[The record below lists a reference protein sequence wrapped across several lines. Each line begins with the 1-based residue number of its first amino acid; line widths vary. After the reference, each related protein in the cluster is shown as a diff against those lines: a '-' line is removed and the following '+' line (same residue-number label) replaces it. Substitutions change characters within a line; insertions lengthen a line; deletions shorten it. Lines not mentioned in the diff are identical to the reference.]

1 MISRFKNFKSPLIS
15 NSVLIGLRV
24 LLAGSLAFFLSQAKL
39 EWAEFY
45 LLDLRARITPL
56 PTPSDHVVLSL
67 IDSSTVEDFR
77 GFPKATDLKN
87 FLERAST
94 HQPRFIIFNLNPSD
108 IEGTVEEK
116 KAFAEVAAKTPGF
129 FFTSDE
135 LALKGDTES
144 LRLPAPFE
152 MAPASSAPKTADT
165 KIFGKDGVT
174 RRMLYS
180 FQDQPL
186 LHTQVAGSYN
196 PLIKD
201 KQNVQGLFEFAGS
214 QQIFIRF
221 HSTGTLQRIPFTAVA
236 QGKVVHDNLA
246 DKVLI
251 VGSDLSKSSQEYILT
266 PLSRD
271 IKAMTQAEMHGSM
284 IETLIQNNGIQQ
296 TSRWINALFI
306 FLISLLTIHVVLA
319 MTPARGLLVLIGT
332 FTGFTVFSEF
342 LFWSHDLWLQMAAPL
357 LAIFIS
363 YYFFIPYRLIV
374 ENRRS
379 WEYQQKN
386 KLLRQVEELKTNFI
400 SMMSHDLKTPIAR
413 IQGMA
418 DIILRDDVKLSSSQ
432 VEAVDTIKQS
442 SDDLLKFINAIL
454 AYGRIEAESVH
465 LHLQARDINKLV
477 EEVIKKHDFLAR
489 VKRIQVLS
497 ELEPMFPIQVDPD
510 LIRQVLSNLIENAI
524 KYSPDDTKILVSSE
538 EIDGKVLIQVSD
550 QGAGIS
556 AEELPHLFMKFYRC
570 KNAKTSPIKGSGLG
584 LYLAKYFVE
593 LHNGRISVES
603 QVGKG
608 STFSIELPITL
619 EVNNA

>member
-1 MISRFKNFKSPLIS
+1 MISRFKNFRSPWLS
-15 NSVLIGLRV
+15 GFVLIGLRV
-24 LLAGSLAFFLSQAKL
+24 LLAGGLAFFLSQAEL

-56 PTPSDHVVLSL
+56 PSPTDHVVLSL

-87 FLERAST
+87 YLEKASS
-94 HQPRFIIFNLNPSD
+94 HKPRFIIFNLNPSE
-108 IEGTVEEK
+108 IEGSLEEK
-116 KAFAEVAAKTPGF
+116 RAFAEVAAKTPGF

-135 LALKGDTES
+135 LAMKGDSES
-144 LRLPAPFE
+144 LQLPTPFE
-152 MAPASSAPKTADT
+152 KAPVYSAPKTADT

-180 FQDQPL
+180 FQDQIL
-186 LHTQVAGSYN
+186 LHTYIAGTYN
-196 PLIKD
+196 SAIKD

-221 HSTGTLQRIPFTAVA
+221 HPTGTLQRIPFSSMI
-236 QGKVVHDNLA
+236 QGTVVSDNLQ
-246 DKVLI
+246 DKILI
-251 VGSDLSKSSQEYILT
+251 VGSDLSKSSQEYITT

-271 IKAMTQAEMHGSM
+271 IKAMTQAEMHGAM

-296 TSRWINALFI
+296 TPRWVNALFI

-319 MTPARGLLVLIGT
+319 MTPARGLLILIGT
-332 FTGFTVFSEF
+332 FTGFTLFSEF

-363 YYFFIPYRLIV
+363 YYFFIPYRLII

-386 KLLRQVEELKTNFI
+386 KLLSQVEELKTNFI

-413 IQGMA
+413 IQGMT

-465 LHLQARDINKLV
+465 LHLQARDINKLID
-477 EEVIKKHDFLAR
+477 EVIKKHDFLAR

-556 AEELPHLFMKFYRC
+556 TDELPHLFMKFYRC

-593 LHNGRISVES
+593 LHNGRINVES

-608 STFSIELPITL
+608 STFSIELPINL